1 MYNTFIRCFDKNNVF
16 DLKYTD
22 DVIGN
27 ITVSKIVHLGSNPNL
42 CAKTNGSVAEWL
54 NAAVLKTVVRQRT
67 AGSNP
72 AASTILKN

>member
-1 MYNTFIRCFDKNNVF
+1 MCCSNKNNTI

-42 CAKTNGSVAEWL
+42 CAKKNGSVAEWF
-54 NAAVLKTVVRQRT
+54 NVAVLKTVVRQRT

-72 AASTILKN
+72 AASSILKN